1 MHEPVVFDRVA
12 FAWVAANG
20 TKSWSF
26 VEITD
31 AHGETVAVECQGL
44 RTGDGREQV
53 FSQFVERLRGVRI
66 HRDCEVERLLGLTR
80 EEGKANS
87 RVVSALATA
96 VVEFQCRYSGLSMT
110 EALGGEPKE
119 RQLLYANL
127 NRYLRDVKKSRTPAD
142 FGEAAEG
149 AVREGFTILKTDPFD
164 EVRPTHT
171 VDEIFEVASVSLERL
186 AAMRSAAGD
195 DVALQVDCHGA
206 FNVETAIAIA
216 PELERLGVTWFEDP
230 VRHRDELEGLR
241 TVAEQVGIPLAAG
254 GDDYGE
260 ESVCRVGQYWSE
272 VHDAGRHAVRG
283 RRGCR
288 AGGTGRRQAR
298 RADIVPQPIRA
309 AVEPGERTRTR
320 GYAKSSRAGTRAV
333 GERLEGR
340 PDRPAGD
347 RGGRASRLAR
357 RDWNGRDDQLED
369 SRKRRRSALDA
380 VATSRRASRMPRPA

>member
-31 AHGETVAVECQGL
+31 AHGETVTVECQGL

-149 AVREGFTILKTDPFD
+149 AVREGLTILKTDPFD

-186 AAMRSAAGD
+186 SAMRSAAGD

-230 VRHRDELEGLR
+230 VRHTDELEGLR
-241 TVAEQVGIPLAAG
+241 TVAEQVDIPLAAG

-260 ESVCRVGQYWSE
+260 ETFAELVNTGVKYTMQDVMRCGGVG
-272 VHDAGRHAVRG
+272 VAA
-283 RRGCR
+283 R
-288 AGGTGRRQAR
+288 AGQAGARHGAQTSCHSPFGPLSNLASAHVHAATPNPHALEHALWENDWRADLIDPPEIVEDGHLVFPGGIGTGATINWK
-298 RADIVPQPIRA
+298 AL
-309 AVEPGERTRTR
+309 E
-320 GYAKSSRAGTRAV
+320 SV
-333 GERLEGR
+333 GGVRWT
-340 PDRPAGD
+340 P
-347 RGGRASRLAR
+347 
-357 RDWNGRDDQLED
+357 
-369 SRKRRRSALDA
+369 
-380 VATSRRASRMPRPA
+380 